1 MPRADERTTGY
12 LERIRA
18 QYLRL
23 QGDSTELFE
32 EVLLIAKDFGLEPTL
47 KLLETCCIEKRQAW
61 VAGHYRGTVP
71 SMQNAVRVGFDWFYH
86 EYLHAHLPE
95 EGEIVYAGPER
106 IVARWWNRCPTLD
119 ACVKLGLDTR
129 QVCRLAYH
137 RPVDAFLKAIHPR
150 LKFDR
155 NYECIRPYCGYCEE
169 TILLEEESHG

>member
-1 MPRADERTTGY
+1 MAPADERTTGY

-32 EVLLIAKDFGLEPTL
+32 EVIRISAEIGMEPTL
-47 KLLETCCIEKRQAW
+47 KLLETCCIEKRLAW
-61 VAGHYRGTVP
+61 VAGHFTQTAP
-71 SMQNAVRVGFDWFYH
+71 SAEDAVRTGFDWFYH
-86 EYLHAHLPE
+86 EYLHARLPE
-95 EGEIVYAGPER
+95 EGEIVTASPHR
-106 IVARWWNRCPTLD
+106 IVARWWNPCPTLD

-150 LKFDR
+150 LRFER

-169 TILLEEESHG
+169 IITIE